1 MSKRI
6 RNIKTVIGVVGFLA
20 FFFTIGTVGAVE
32 TDTLTTGTGFIRS
45 LIGISIFGSCVMLNN
60 WIDGRLYKA
69 RLRKQRRQVYTHS
82 SI

>member
-1 MSKRI
+1 MRKRTK
-6 RNIKTVIGVVGFLA
+6 NIKTALGVIGFLA
-20 FFFTIGTVGAVE
+20 FFFTIGTVE